1 MLKRTL
7 AIATVLLVTP
17 LWPQTAA
24 PTPNPAA
31 APKALLLVYQ
41 QFLPGKGGTRQ
52 ALERDIA
59 GSFDRLA
66 APISWIELESLT
78 GPPQAL
84 FVDPA
89 NSFAEIDKAGAV
101 LAQIYGTHPDLSQ
114 SQQQIEDL
122 IANSRTVTAVLRD
135 DLSVNAS
142 TLNLAKARYLRVR
155 IVQVRPEREGDFVN
169 ALKNNRPTNPTP
181 TESWAVYQVNAG
193 LSDLTFFFLEP
204 MRSMQG
210 VDQGLSNATQV
221 LAPLAATSSS
231 ETNLYAIHPEMS
243 HVSKEFAAGDPTFWM
258 QAPTP

>member
-7 AIATVLLVTP
+7 AIATVLLVP
-17 LWPQTAA
+17 SLWPQTSA
-24 PTPNPAA
+24 PAPNTAA
-31 APKALLLVYQ
+31 APKVLLLVYQ
-41 QFLPGKGGTRQ
+41 QFLPGKGGSRQ

-78 GPPQAL
+78 GPSQAL

-135 DLSVNAS
+135 DLSVNAPA
-142 TLNLAKARYLRVR
+142 LNLSKARYLSVRV
-155 IVQVRPEREGDFVN
+155 IQVRSEHLSDFTKSLQDHWLTFQTRIRFWV
-169 ALKNNRPTNPTP
+169 T
-181 TESWAVYQVNAG
+181 YQVNAG
-193 LSDLTFFFLEP
+193 LPDLTFLVIEP
-204 MRSMQG
+204 MHSLQD
-210 VDQGLSNATQV
+210 VDHGLLDAD
-221 LAPLAATSSS
+221 LAPLSFVSSS

-243 HVSKEFAAGDPTFWM
+243 HVSKEFAASDPTFWM
-258 QAPTP
+258 QAPSP